1 MTITVS
7 LEMKIIAKKARL
19 LSSRNKKGFKT
30 KKLRGS

>member
-19 LSSRNKKGFKT
+19 LSSRNKNGFKT